1 MIQLRK
7 RAKRYNLKWI
17 EVIAIIV
24 ICIAVPYDVY
34 VWLIHDASRKV
45 VATEEL
51 LITLTGAVNTALGLA
66 AAVAA
71 FVIYKVV
78 KK

>member
-1 MIQLRK
+1 MIKLRK
-7 RAKRYNLKWI
+7 RIKRYNLKWI

-24 ICIAVPYDVY
+24 ILLAVPFEVY
-34 VWLIHDASRKV
+34 VWLIYDASRKV
-45 VATEEL
+45 VATEEFVV
-51 LITLTGAVNTALGLA
+51 TLTGAANTAYGLA

-71 FVIYKVV
+71 FVVYKAV

>member
-1 MIQLRK
+1 MK
-7 RAKRYNLKWI
+7 RWKRIKRYNLKLI
-17 EVIAIIV
+17 EAIAIGV
-24 ICIAVPYDVY
+24 ICVAVPYDVY

-45 VATEEL
+45 IATEEL

-66 AAVAA
+66 AAVAT
-71 FVIYKVV
+71 VVVYKVV